1 MTRCLLIAESAKER
15 GDLLP
20 ILKRLG
26 LHCETRE
33 GMEEGIEFC
42 DAQMPD
48 VIIMEAS
55 VRPAT
60 REFLKMVRLRG
71 QGQAAPI
78 VILYASNPDMQAM
91 GASILEGAAEFL
103 VKPFNDSLM
112 RFKLELAGVA
122 LH

>member
-1 MTRCLLIAESAKER
+1 MTRCLLIAESAEER

-33 GMEEGIEFC
+33 GTQEGIQFC
-42 DAQMPD
+42 HAEMPD

-55 VRPAT
+55 ERPAT
-60 REFLKMVRLRG
+60 REFLKLVQRRG

-78 VILYASNPDMQAM
+78 VILYTSTPNLQAM

-103 VKPFNDSLM
+103 VKPFNDTLM